1 RPHLTLRKRPPAR
14 GGAAMT
20 IPPAHLDVLRQM
32 RHVASPVSNA
42 QAEDARRQRISAR
55 IVELQRQPIVAERH
69 PTRWHLA
76 LGAGVAVAAPAV
88 LWLTDDTPAPE
99 PATSSEF
106 AQVVEGRLQAGSP
119 ASASMPSPSQI
130 AFDPA
135 RELLV
140 VASTEVRMPSRA
152 TLKLTS

>member
-1 RPHLTLRKRPPAR
+1 RRQWHGAPGDGRGTRGERRCSTVSPIAGAAGDQRPHLTLRKRPPAR

-20 IPPAHLDVLRQM
+20 IHPAHLDVLRQM
-32 RHVASPVSNA
+32 RHVASPGSNA

-76 LGAGVAVAAPAV
+76 LGAGVAVAAAAV
-88 LWLTDDTPAPE
+88 LWLTYDTPAPE

-106 AQVVEGRLQAGSP
+106 AQVVEGR
-119 ASASMPSPSQI
+119 
-130 AFDPA
+130 
-135 RELLV
+135 
-140 VASTEVRMPSRA
+140 
-152 TLKLTS
+152 